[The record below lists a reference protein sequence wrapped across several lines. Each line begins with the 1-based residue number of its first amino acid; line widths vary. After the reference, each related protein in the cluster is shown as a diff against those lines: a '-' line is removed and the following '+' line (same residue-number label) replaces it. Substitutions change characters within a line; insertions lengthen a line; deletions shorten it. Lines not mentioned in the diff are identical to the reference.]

1 MDGDYYVSD
10 DYNQIKCTFSNE
22 CKERFDQRYPASLNA
37 YKVANMLVCLQE
49 YQLILKNGDTD
60 MNTMKLDQRISK
72 LKLGSKVE
80 VIMQIEDLQVISFDK
95 FNFKNSQSVEY
106 DENVRI
112 HINFVIHFLSK
123 KNMIEESKVKEAA
136 IEGMRNHM
144 IATTKNFIDN

>member
-1 MDGDYYVSD
+1 
-10 DYNQIKCTFSNE
+10 
-22 CKERFDQRYPASLNA
+22 
-37 YKVANMLVCLQE
+37 
-49 YQLILKNGDTD
+49 

-95 FNFKNSQSVEY
+95 FNFKKSQSVEY

-136 IEGMRNHM
+136 LDGMRNHM

>member
-1 MDGDYYVSD
+1 
-10 DYNQIKCTFSNE
+10 
-22 CKERFDQRYPASLNA
+22 
-37 YKVANMLVCLQE
+37 
-49 YQLILKNGDTD
+49 

-136 IEGMRNHM
+136 LDGMRNHM
-144 IATTKNFIDN
+144 ITTTKNFIDN

>member
-1 MDGDYYVSD
+1 
-10 DYNQIKCTFSNE
+10 
-22 CKERFDQRYPASLNA
+22 
-37 YKVANMLVCLQE
+37 MLVCLQE

-136 IEGMRNHM
+136 LDGMRNHM

>member
-37 YKVANMLVCLQE
+37 YKVTNMLVCLQE

-95 FNFKNSQSVEY
+95 L
-106 DENVRI
+106 RI

-136 IEGMRNHM
+136 LDGMRNHM

>member
-1 MDGDYYVSD
+1 
-10 DYNQIKCTFSNE
+10 
-22 CKERFDQRYPASLNA
+22 
-37 YKVANMLVCLQE
+37 
-49 YQLILKNGDTD
+49 

-123 KNMIEESKVKEAA
+123 KNMIEESKVKEASL
-136 IEGMRNHM
+136 EGMRNHM